1 MRKKIEEKH
10 LDEKNDDDDDEKS
23 EEEKKKLKEDL
34 AKTKYEDEKLLSEP
48 EMEKPKPLAKFN
60 STLVLEKLR
69 NNALKMRKRP
79 GIYLIAF

>member
-10 LDEKNDDDDDEKS
+10 LGEKNDDDDDEKS

-34 AKTKYEDEKLLSEP
+34 AKAKYEDEKLLSEP